1 MQVVVGQPETVMSG
15 TESPVP
21 ILVFGA
27 LAAVEFHDSVTAEFL
42 HVAFRRASRSQRV
55 IHLNEIGPPA
65 EQVQL
70 ELFLGGE
77 KRYQVI
83 ETVHLVASEY
93 QFMVF
98 EQVDAVL
105 VDIDLQ
111 R

>member
-1 MQVVVGQPETVMSG
+1 MKS
-15 TESPVP
+15 
-21 ILVFGA
+21 
-27 LAAVEFHDSVTAEFL
+27 D
-42 HVAFRRASRSQRV
+42 
-55 IHLNEIGPPA
+55 PPA